1 MRLDDLSESKSS
13 KSEAGYQAKPHAGQK
28 CLYCTMWR
36 DPNRCTAVAGSISP
50 DGWCD
55 WWQGGARGK
64 HGRIKEI
71 RMIAGV
77 PDDIDFTQDS
87 QNQKYLSTLEKTP
100 YTVGGFAVYHRLLNQ
115 EHTFN
120 VIDDRAKPL
129 RILGDLTM
137 SPYENGFYES
147 TIRFSKEIR
156 GRGLASQLYAI
167 AIIKFKIR
175 VISDNQQTPGSK
187 KLWHELVTNHPNIY
201 TYIIDE
207 YEETVRPAT
216 AENFHEAYLGDDED
230 IRLVATATRMKTSV
244 NEDGR
249 IVRGV
254 NTTVDVGVDQ
264 TRIEAAKFGN
274 RVTRDGFP
282 PTLTSNGKRQAV
294 EERRADPVNLAKRTA
309 KIYGKEKD
317 YGYDKSETIPGKY
330 VPLKGFDDDLVD
342 EMEAAVHEVVKSL
355 HTDPADRYR
364 SAARKKLMSNSVPQ
378 TVNIRDL
385 TPTQPFVRIEDEDT
399 LRDKV
404 KTNKRI
410 PIVKYKNR
418 LFVRD
423 GHHAVF
429 AAKLRGETTME
440 ADVLDL
446 DKFTKGLPERYTA
459 LEWAAI
465 QGGHTLE
472 SDPPKKLFDWLNK

>member
-13 KSEAGYQAKPHAGQK
+13 KAEAGYQATPKHGQK
-28 CLYCTMWR
+28 CIYCTMWR
-36 DPNRCTAVAGSISP
+36 DPDQCTAVAGKIRP
-50 DGWCD
+50 EGWCK

-64 HGRIKEI
+64 HGKLKEI
-71 RMIAGV
+71 RMISGV
-77 PDDIDFTQDS
+77 PQDVDFTKDS
-87 QNQKYLSTLEKTP
+87 QNQNYLKTLEKTP
-100 YTVGGFAVYHRLLNQ
+100 YTVGGFAVYHRFLDQ

-120 VIDDRAKPL
+120 IIDDSTTPAK
-129 RILGDLTM
+129 ILGDMTM

-147 TIRFSKEIR
+147 TVRFSKELR
-156 GRGLASQLYAI
+156 GRGLASQLYVI
-167 AIIKFKIR
+167 AITKYKIR

-187 KLWHELVTNHPNIY
+187 KLWYELVTKYSNIY

-230 IRLVATATRMKTSV
+230 IRLAATPTPMKTNM

-282 PTLTSNGKRQAV
+282 PTLRSDGKKQTI
-294 EERRADPVNLAKRTA
+294 EERVVDPVELAKRTA
-309 KIYGKEKD
+309 KRYGKEQD
-317 YGYDKSETIPGKY
+317 YGYSKSGTVPGQY

-342 EMEAAVHEVVKSL
+342 EMEAAVHQVVKSL
-355 HTDPADRYR
+355 NQDPADRYY
-364 SAARKKLMSNSVPQ
+364 SAARKKLVSTAKPQ
-378 TVNIRDL
+378 TVEINSL

-399 LRDKV
+399 LRDKIS
-404 KTNKRI
+404 TNKRI
-410 PIVKYKNR
+410 PIMKYKNR
-418 LFVRD
+418 LFIRD

-429 AAKLRGETTME
+429 AAKLRGENTVE
-440 ADVLDL
+440 ADVVDL
-446 DKFTKGLPERYTA
+446 DSFVKNLPERYTA
-459 LEWAAI
+459 LEWSI
-465 QGGHTLE
+465 MQGGHSIE
-472 SDPPKKLFDWLNK
+472 EPKRRLFDWMNK